1 MRHQPPSSS
10 NSSVSVNCGAST
22 REESGASSWVT
33 HQDANTVSATSCSGV
48 GSQPAIGKPA
58 IVSFSRSTLLVL
70 CALAL
75 CALSVWEGIRTGADR
90 TLPGALARHVNGLAV
105 AISCLSYGHCHGYT
119 SLRSV
124 DQALYDAGL
133 NYSKAGEPSQYVAA
147 LHDASFI
154 NQALQRAAS
163 IPNPGTAV
171 NSMGPHEKGLALFYA
186 LSMAV
191 FGIQLSSLFY
201 GFMLV
206 FFVTVGLFAVAF
218 YRDHLALASLLAV
231 CCAMYLIVPVLQG
244 LSPDVNAVHGS
255 RYLPLLGI
263 VPVLHLL
270 MLFER
275 GKMKPLQIMIAA
287 AQASIL
293 FFVMFSRLS
302 GLWMVVGLGL
312 WIVARVAVSML
323 RNDRDTARTTAYR
336 AIVPGVLVGFVLGAL
351 VVYPKLAL
359 DPQYLK
365 QDETEYRTFWHH
377 LLVAANFNPARA
389 EVAGVPA
396 VDPEFGQIPGYGDL
410 IAYLLFEKEIA
421 RRGEDLSHYLLDDE
435 AGWRQRTS
443 HRRFDYKW
451 GLYED
456 VVKTVFFRLIAEH
469 PLYVL
474 ESIFFYEPLAIVN
487 ELFTGQFVPP
497 AGGLLV
503 VIAAVM
509 VCALALL
516 GPADLA
522 GTAPLTW
529 AALMFFA
536 MSLLPA
542 LASGVMPLRL
552 VEPAFLLYA
561 GTSLLAALILR
572 RLILAA
578 IRRLRRRS
586 PVPT

>member
-1 MRHQPPSSS
+1 MEVQ
-10 NSSVSVNCGAST
+10 
-22 REESGASSWVT
+22 SGAT
-33 HQDANTVSATSCSGV
+33 ALPGHPTSAALCDGL
-48 GSQPAIGKPA
+48 GSQPPIGEPA
-58 IVSFSRSTLLVL
+58 TVSLSRSILLVL
-70 CALAL
+70 CALTL
-75 CALSVWEGIRTGADR
+75 CALTVWEGVRTGADR
-90 TLPGALARHVNGLAV
+90 TLPGALARHLNGLAV
-105 AISCLSYGHCHGYT
+105 AISCLSYSHCHGYT

-133 NYSKAGEPSQYVAA
+133 NYSNIGGEPSRYIAA

-171 NSMGPHEKGLALFYA
+171 NSMGPHEKGLAFFYA

-218 YRDHLALASLLAV
+218 YRDHLALASLVAA
-231 CCAMYLIVPVLQG
+231 CCAMYLIVPVLQE
-244 LSPDVNAVHGS
+244 LDPDVNAVHGS

-263 VPVLHLL
+263 VPVLHLF

-275 GKMKPLQIMIAA
+275 GKMKPLQVVTAA
-287 AQASIL
+287 AQAGIL

-312 WIVARVAVSML
+312 WVVARVAVSML
-323 RNDRDTARTTAYR
+323 RNDRHTARTMAHQ
-336 AIVPGVLVGFVLGAL
+336 AIVPGALVGFVLAAL
-351 VVYPKLAL
+351 VLYPKFAL

-377 LLVAANFNPARA
+377 LLVAANFNPARP
-389 EVAGVPA
+389 EVAGVP
-396 VDPEFGQIPGYGDL
+396 VEDPEFGQIPGYGDL

-421 RRGEDLSHYLLDDE
+421 RRGENLSPYLLDDE
-435 AGWRQRTS
+435 AGWPQRTS

-451 GLYED
+451 GLYEG
-456 VVKTVFFRLIAEH
+456 VVKSVFLRLVAEH

-474 ESIFFYEPLAIVN
+474 ESIFFYEPLAIVK
-487 ELFTGQFVPP
+487 EFFTGQFVPP
-497 AGGLLV
+497 ASALLV
-503 VIAAVM
+503 VAAAIM
-509 VCALALL
+509 ICALALL
-516 GPADLA
+516 GPVNLA
-522 GTAPLTW
+522 GAAALAW

-561 GTSLLAALILR
+561 GTSLLGVLILR

-578 IRRLRRRS
+578 IGRLRRRRS
-586 PVPT
+586 VPI

>member
-1 MRHQPPSSS
+1 M
-10 NSSVSVNCGAST
+10 
-22 REESGASSWVT
+22 
-33 HQDANTVSATSCSGV
+33 
-48 GSQPAIGKPA
+48 
-58 IVSFSRSTLLVL
+58 
-70 CALAL
+70 CALTL
-75 CALSVWEGIRTGADR
+75 CVLTVWEGIRTGANR

-124 DQALYDAGL
+124 DQALYEAGL
-133 NYSKAGEPSQYVAA
+133 NYSNAGEPSRYDAA

-163 IPNPGTAV
+163 IPNPGTAI
-171 NSMGPHEKGLALFYA
+171 NSMGPHEKGLALFYTV
-186 LSMAV
+186 SMAV

-206 FFVTVGLFAVAF
+206 FFVTIGLFAVAF
-218 YRDHLALASLLAV
+218 YRDHLALASLVAA
-231 CCAMYLIVPVLQG
+231 CCGMFLIVPVLQE

-275 GKMKPLQIMIAA
+275 GKMRPLQVMIAA
-287 AQASIL
+287 AQAGIL

-302 GLWMVVGLGL
+302 GLWMVAGLGL
-312 WIVARVAVSML
+312 WIVLRIALSML
-323 RNDRDTARTTAYR
+323 RNDRRCARTMAQR
-336 AIVPGVLVGFVLGAL
+336 AIVPGALVGFVLAAL
-351 VVYPKLAL
+351 VVYPKLVL

-377 LLVAANFNPARA
+377 LLVAAHFNPARP
-389 EVAGVPA
+389 EVAGIPA
-396 VDPEFGQIPGYGDL
+396 HLPGYADTIGF
-410 IAYLLFEKEIA
+410 LLFEKEIA
-421 RRGEDLSHYLLDDE
+421 RRGESLSQYLIDDE
-435 AGWRQRTS
+435 AGWQQRTT
-443 HRRFDYKW
+443 HRQYDYKW
-451 GLYED
+451 GLYEG
-456 VVKTVFFRLIAEH
+456 VVKSVFLRLVAEH

-474 ESIFFYEPLAIVN
+474 KSIFFYEPLSIVQ

-497 AGGLLV
+497 AGALIV
-503 VIAAVM
+503 VAMTVAI
-509 VCALALL
+509 CALVLFGQLEVAGSAL
-516 GPADLA
+516 A
-522 GTAPLTW
+522 W

-561 GTSLLAALILR
+561 GGSLLGALFLP
-572 RLILAA
+572 RLIIIPVMAWLH
-578 IRRLRRRS
+578 RKKRS
-586 PVPT
+586 ADMESYTLHR

>member
-1 MRHQPPSSS
+1 MEVQ
-10 NSSVSVNCGAST
+10 
-22 REESGASSWVT
+22 SGAT
-33 HQDANTVSATSCSGV
+33 ALPGHPTSAALCDGL
-48 GSQPAIGKPA
+48 GSQPPIGEPA
-58 IVSFSRSTLLVL
+58 TVSLSQSVLLVL
-70 CALAL
+70 CALTL
-75 CALSVWEGIRTGADR
+75 CALTVWEGVRTGADR
-90 TLPGALARHVNGLAV
+90 TLPGALARHLNGLAV
-105 AISCLSYGHCHGYT
+105 AISCLSYSHCHGYT

-133 NYSKAGEPSQYVAA
+133 NYSNIGGEPSRYIAA

-171 NSMGPHEKGLALFYA
+171 NSMGPHEKGLAFFYA

-218 YRDHLALASLLAV
+218 YRDHLALASLVAA
-231 CCAMYLIVPVLQG
+231 CCAMYLIVPVLQE
-244 LSPDVNAVHGS
+244 LDPDVNAVHGS

-263 VPVLHLL
+263 VPVLHLF

-275 GKMKPLQIMIAA
+275 GKMKPLQVVTAA
-287 AQASIL
+287 AQAGIL

-312 WIVARVAVSML
+312 WVVARVAVSML
-323 RNDRDTARTTAYR
+323 RNDRHTARTMAHQ
-336 AIVPGVLVGFVLGAL
+336 AIVPGALVGFVLAAL
-351 VVYPKLAL
+351 VLYPKFAL

-377 LLVAANFNPARA
+377 LLVAANFNPARP
-389 EVAGVPA
+389 EVAGVP
-396 VDPEFGQIPGYGDL
+396 VEDPEFGQTPGYGDL

-421 RRGEDLSHYLLDDE
+421 RRGENLSPYLLDDE
-435 AGWRQRTS
+435 AGWPQRTS

-451 GLYED
+451 GLYEG
-456 VVKTVFFRLIAEH
+456 VVKSVFLRLVAEH

-474 ESIFFYEPLAIVN
+474 ESIFFYEPLAIVK
-487 ELFTGQFVPP
+487 EFFTGQFVPP
-497 AGGLLV
+497 ASALLV
-503 VIAAVM
+503 VAAAIM
-509 VCALALL
+509 ICALALL
-516 GPADLA
+516 GPVNLA
-522 GTAPLTW
+522 GAAALAW

-561 GTSLLAALILR
+561 GTSLLGVLILR

-578 IRRLRRRS
+578 IGRLRRRRS
-586 PVPT
+586 VPT

>member
-33 HQDANTVSATSCSGV
+33 HQDANTVSDTSCSGV

-58 IVSFSRSTLLVL
+58 IVSFSRSALLVL

-75 CALSVWEGIRTGADR
+75 CALTVWEGTRVGADR

-105 AISCLSYGHCHGYT
+105 AISCLSYSHCHGYT

-124 DQALYDAGL
+124 DQALYDGGL
-133 NYSKAGEPSQYVAA
+133 NYSQAAEPVHYVHF
-147 LHDASFI
+147 LHDARFI

-163 IPNPGTAV
+163 IPEPGTAV
-171 NSMGPHEKGLALFYA
+171 NSMGPHEKGLAFFYT
-186 LSMAV
+186 LSMMV

-206 FFVTVGLFAVAF
+206 FFITVLLFAIAF
-218 YRDHLALASLLAV
+218 SRDLLAMASLIAA
-231 CCAMYLIVPVLQG
+231 CSAMYLIVPVVQE

-270 MLFER
+270 LLFER
-275 GKMKPLQIMIAA
+275 GKIGPLQVVIAA
-287 AQASIL
+287 GQASIL

-302 GLWMVVGLGL
+302 GVWMVAGLAL
-312 WIVARVAVSML
+312 WIAARIALSMI
-323 RNDRDTARTTAYR
+323 RSDRRSARTMAHR
-336 AIVPGVLVGFVLGAL
+336 AIVPGVLVGFVVAAL
-351 VVYPKLAL
+351 IFYPKLAL
-359 DPQYLK
+359 DPQYLT

-377 LLVAANFNPARA
+377 LLVAANFNPARP
-389 EVAGVPA
+389 EVAGVP
-396 VDPEFGQIPGYGDL
+396 VEDPEFGQIPGYGDL

-421 RRGEDLSHYLLDDE
+421 RRGENLSPYLLDDE
-435 AGWRQRTS
+435 AGWPQRTS

-451 GLYED
+451 GLYEG
-456 VVKTVFFRLIAEH
+456 VVKSIFLRLVAEH

-474 ESIFFYEPLAIVN
+474 ESIFFYEPLAIVR
-487 ELFTGQFVPP
+487 EFFSGQFVPP
-497 AGGLLV
+497 AGALLV
-503 VIAAVM
+503 VAAAIM
-509 VCALALL
+509 ICALALL
-516 GPADLA
+516 GPVNLA
-522 GTAPLTW
+522 GGVALAW

-552 VEPAFLLYA
+552 VEAAFLLYA
-561 GTSLLAALILR
+561 GTSLLGALILR

-578 IRRLRRRS
+578 IGRLRRRS
-586 PVPT
+586 PAPT

>member
-1 MRHQPPSSS
+1 MEVQ
-10 NSSVSVNCGAST
+10 
-22 REESGASSWVT
+22 SGAT
-33 HQDANTVSATSCSGV
+33 ALPGHPTSAALCDGL
-48 GSQPAIGKPA
+48 GSQPPIGEPA
-58 IVSFSRSTLLVL
+58 TVSLSRSVLLVL
-70 CALAL
+70 CALTL
-75 CALSVWEGIRTGADR
+75 CALTVWEGVRTGADR
-90 TLPGALARHVNGLAV
+90 TLPGALARHLNGLAV
-105 AISCLSYGHCHGYT
+105 AISCLSYSHCHGYT

-133 NYSKAGEPSQYVAA
+133 NYSNIGGEPSRYIAA

-171 NSMGPHEKGLALFYA
+171 NSMGPHEKGLAFFYA

-218 YRDHLALASLLAV
+218 YRDHLALASLVAA
-231 CCAMYLIVPVLQG
+231 CCAMYLIVPVLQE
-244 LSPDVNAVHGS
+244 LDPDVNAVHGS

-263 VPVLHLL
+263 VPVLHLF

-275 GKMKPLQIMIAA
+275 GKMKPLQVVTAA
-287 AQASIL
+287 AQAGIL

-312 WIVARVAVSML
+312 WVVARVAVSML
-323 RNDRDTARTTAYR
+323 RNDRHTARTMAHQ
-336 AIVPGVLVGFVLGAL
+336 AIVPGALVGFVLAAL
-351 VVYPKLAL
+351 VLYPKFAL

-377 LLVAANFNPARA
+377 LLVAANFNPARP
-389 EVAGVPA
+389 EVAGVP
-396 VDPEFGQIPGYGDL
+396 VEDPEFGQIPGYGDL

-421 RRGEDLSHYLLDDE
+421 RRGENLSPYLLDDE
-435 AGWRQRTS
+435 AGWPQRTS

-451 GLYED
+451 GLYEG
-456 VVKTVFFRLIAEH
+456 VVKSVFLRLVAEH

-474 ESIFFYEPLAIVN
+474 ESIFFYEPLAIVK
-487 ELFTGQFVPP
+487 EFFTGQFVPP
-497 AGGLLV
+497 ASALLV
-503 VIAAVM
+503 VAAAIM
-509 VCALALL
+509 ICALALL
-516 GPADLA
+516 GPVNLA
-522 GTAPLTW
+522 GAAALAW

-561 GTSLLAALILR
+561 GTSLLGVLILR

-578 IRRLRRRS
+578 IGRLRRRRS
-586 PVPT
+586 VPT

>member
-1 MRHQPPSSS
+1 MEVQ
-10 NSSVSVNCGAST
+10 
-22 REESGASSWVT
+22 SGAT
-33 HQDANTVSATSCSGV
+33 ALPGHPTSAALCDGL
-48 GSQPAIGKPA
+48 GSQPPIGEPA
-58 IVSFSRSTLLVL
+58 TVSLSRSVLLVL
-70 CALAL
+70 CALTL
-75 CALSVWEGIRTGADR
+75 CALTVWEGVRTGADR
-90 TLPGALARHVNGLAV
+90 TLPGALARHLNGLAV
-105 AISCLSYGHCHGYT
+105 AISCLSYSHCHGYT

-133 NYSKAGEPSQYVAA
+133 NYSNIGGEPSRYIAA

-171 NSMGPHEKGLALFYA
+171 NSMGPHEKGLAFFYA

-218 YRDHLALASLLAV
+218 YRDHLALASLVAA
-231 CCAMYLIVPVLQG
+231 CCAMYLIVPVLQE
-244 LSPDVNAVHGS
+244 LDPDVNAVHGS

-263 VPVLHLL
+263 VPVLHLF

-275 GKMKPLQIMIAA
+275 GKMKPLQVVTAA
-287 AQASIL
+287 AQAGIL

-312 WIVARVAVSML
+312 WVVARVAVSML
-323 RNDRDTARTTAYR
+323 RNDRHTARTMAHQ
-336 AIVPGVLVGFVLGAL
+336 AIVPGALVGFVLAAL
-351 VVYPKLAL
+351 VLYPKFAL

-377 LLVAANFNPARA
+377 LLVAANFNPARP
-389 EVAGVPA
+389 EVAGVP
-396 VDPEFGQIPGYGDL
+396 VEDPEFGQIPGYGDL

-421 RRGEDLSHYLLDDE
+421 RRGENLSPYLLDDE
-435 AGWRQRTS
+435 AGWPQRTS

-451 GLYED
+451 GLYEG
-456 VVKTVFFRLIAEH
+456 VVKSVFLRLVAEH

-474 ESIFFYEPLAIVN
+474 ESIFFYEPLAIVK
-487 ELFTGQFVPP
+487 EFFTGQFVPP
-497 AGGLLV
+497 ASALLV
-503 VIAAVM
+503 VAAAIM
-509 VCALALL
+509 ICALALL
-516 GPADLA
+516 GPVNLA
-522 GTAPLTW
+522 GAAALAW

-561 GTSLLAALILR
+561 GTSLLGVLILR

-578 IRRLRRRS
+578 IGRLRRRRS
-586 PVPT
+586 VPI